1 MSDAQGNVDLDVA
14 LEFTPAHRPDNHT
27 TGGINH
33 GHVCVAAFRGVVA
46 GESIQGV
53 LRVDVSG
60 DSEAVAAAVVL
71 VVVVVAVVLVE
82 LVTSSSSSSRRRR
95 RRSSG

>member
-27 TGGINH
+27 TGGLNH

-71 VVVVVAVVLVE
+71 VVVVAVVLVE
-82 LVTSSSSSSRRRR
+82 LVTSSSSSRR
-95 RRSSG
+95 RRSG